1 MSNMQPAAPSKRH
14 KVLVVYSGAQASFLP
29 PLKKLMQK
37 CMGAYVNF
45 WPCTFVRDDG
55 MGADSFK
62 KLESQFDYVI
72 CASEKV
78 SFLVR
83 PEGASHD
90 ACAGSV
96 YGKMLLLNDLEQI
109 YTVPHMQ
116 FVMERHLCKIFKPH
130 IFIDFPA
137 FTWKRV
143 QTVEDCH
150 DAETFLEGC
159 ELISVDIE
167 TLKQD
172 RALSC
177 IGFSGIRYWGDKLTI
192 KTFVL
197 DVSLPNFF
205 HWLRRFGKLP
215 GCKTFQNGL
224 YDNLYLLRWKSPFYN
239 WGWDTSYAM
248 HSWYSELPKDL
259 GFLAAFFIKDF
270 QYWKTDGRN
279 ATNHED
285 YHRYNAK
292 DCYTTLCIA
301 FAQLVEMPQW
311 AKDNFILN
319 FPLVFPCLLM
329 NAQGF
334 KVNEEKRL
342 KALRAAEERVR
353 ENKQK
358 LSTMTSM
365 EGFNAGSPKQVA
377 QLFECFGLL
386 GKTDEKTLVSYK
398 GKHPILARLVDAIL
412 DVREDSKAISQY
424 FNPEL
429 WHGRLYFNMHPAATE
444 TSRLACQ
451 KSSYW
456 CGAQVQNYPPYAK
469 VYIEADDGRV
479 FVEIDNEQSETR
491 CTAYMAE
498 DLDLIATVESD
509 KDFHALNATKFFGV
523 DYHVAKQ
530 KQEDGSDSPPRAMAK
545 KINHAVSYNMA
556 EKMFVIQAGAKFME
570 QARRELKLPGDLTHE
585 QIAGILIGIF
595 DKAYPKVR
603 NEFQTKIKRAIAFSK
618 RLVSPPIWNG
628 LSWTRWFFS
637 DPALTKPALNAAVA
651 HGPQSTSVRIVN
663 EGMLKIYDKVL
674 FLPQQPVIMSAQIH
688 DSLLFQIRDEV
699 VDIWIPKLHEYMRTP
714 IVVHGRTLIIP
725 TADKVTGKFWGKE
738 RKV

>member
-1 MSNMQPAAPSKRH
+1 MNNQPVAPTSKR
-14 KVLVVYSGAQASFLP
+14 KVLVIYPGAKAAFLV
-29 PLKKLMQK
+29 PLKKILQK

-45 WPCTFVRDDG
+45 WPCTFVRDDS
-55 MGADSFK
+55 MGAESYK
-62 KLESQFDYVI
+62 KLEDQYEFVI

-90 ACAGSV
+90 MCAGSI
-96 YGKMLLLNDLEQI
+96 YGKMLVIHDLEQI
-109 YTVPHMQ
+109 YTVPYMQ
-116 FVMERHLCKIFKPH
+116 FLMERYLKKIFQPH
-130 IFIDFPA
+130 TFFAFPQ
-137 FTWKRV
+137 FTWKR
-143 QTVEDCH
+143 
-150 DAETFLEGC
+150 C
-159 ELISVDIE
+159 ELMEDAAAALAFLKTCPLISCDIE
-167 TLKQD
+167 TTKLD

-177 IGFSGIRYWGDKLTI
+177 IGFSGITLQEGKAVI
-192 KTFVL
+192 KTFVFDISMPEFWFWTRAIL
-197 DVSLPNFF
+197 AT
-205 HWLRRFGKLP
+205 P
-215 GCKTFQNGL
+215 GCKTFQNGM
-224 YDNLYLLRWKSPFYN
+224 YDNLYLMRWNSAAYN
-239 WGWDTSYAM
+239 WGWDSAYAF

-259 GFLAAFFIKDF
+259 GFLAAFFIRDF
-270 QYWKTDGRN
+270 QYWKTDGRS
-279 ATNHED
+279 AQTLED

-292 DCYTTLCIA
+292 DCYTTLCIS
-301 FAQLVEMPQW
+301 FAQLLEMPKW

-319 FPLVFPCLLM
+319 FPMVFPCLLM
-329 NAQGF
+329 NAQGL

-342 KALRAAEERVR
+342 KALRAAEERVK
-353 ENKQK
+353 ENKRK
-358 LSTMTSM
+358 LATMTSL
-365 EGFNAGSPKQVA
+365 EDFNAGSPKQVA
-377 QLFECFGLL
+377 QLFLCFGLE

-412 DVREDSKAISQY
+412 DIREDSKAISQY

-429 WHGRLYFNMHPAATE
+429 WHGRLFFNMHPAATE

-469 VYIEADDGRV
+469 VYIEVDEGRV

-523 DYHVAKQ
+523 DYDIAK
-530 KQEDGSDSPPRAMAK
+530 KKDENGSDSPPRAMAK

-556 EKMFVIQAGAKFME
+556 EKMFVIQAGPKFME
-570 QARRELKLPGDLTHE
+570 LARKELKLAGDLTHE
-585 QIAGILIGIF
+585 QIAGILISIF
-595 DKAYPKVR
+595 DKNYPKVR
-603 NEFQTKIKRAIAFSK
+603 GDFQRKIKMAIAFSK

-628 LSWTRWFFS
+628 LSWTRWFFN

-674 FLPQQPVIMSAQIH
+674 FLPGNPVRMSAQIH
-688 DSLLFQIRDEV
+688 DSLLFQIREAD
-699 VDIWIPKLHEYMRTP
+699 VDVWIPKLHFYMRTP
-714 IVVHGRTLIIP
+714 IQVHGRTLIIP
-725 TADKVTGKFWGKE
+725 TAHKVTGKFWGKE
-738 RKV
+738 RK